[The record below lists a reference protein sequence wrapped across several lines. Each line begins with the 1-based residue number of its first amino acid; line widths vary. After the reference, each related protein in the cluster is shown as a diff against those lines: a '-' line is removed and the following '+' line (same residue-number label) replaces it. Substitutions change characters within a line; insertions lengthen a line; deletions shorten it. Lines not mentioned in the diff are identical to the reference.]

1 MKISENDL
9 LDFLPFGVALIQ
21 KDLKLRL
28 ANNKFTELTGMLQDA
43 SLRTSD
49 SRFANADVIL
59 NIKRVFETGEESVQY
74 VSGGPHEIRTD
85 HNVATFIPLFS
96 SNGDIKEVLCIFH
109 SSAESGHWQKEFN
122 ILFEKVPCYI
132 SIVDKNLKV
141 LRANERYRDTFGES
155 HSIFNTEQSKK
166 RGYEYMTSPTVLA
179 FTEGMEQIGAQVG
192 MTKSGE
198 KAHLMISTI
207 PIAKN
212 SEGVSHVMEIAADIT
227 ELNQLQEQLHHAHD
241 FYSDLIESSADGIVA
256 LTHRGKVQIFNA
268 AARNLLKWEIPR
280 KPGIPKIQ
288 ELMPKEFF
296 EDYNEDGSI
305 INNREFT
312 LIANDGTEVPVRIN
326 AFIIHTK
333 KSVMG
338 RVAFIQDLRQIKEL
352 EREKMMLEQ
361 DAVSTTFLSLESNI
375 DLLLKEQNRYLNDYE
390 NLRHSAP
397 KEVLDKAWA
406 NLRSKFNIKNK
417 IIDIFVTIA
426 KGYQIKLQIQNINK
440 IIEEVYTE
448 FKDIASSQNVTINL
462 NFSGNFEKVKTD
474 KYALY
479 SLLQILISNGI
490 DAASVS
496 GKNGRLELAVGI
508 DKEKL
513 LIEIVDNGS
522 VIPKESLENYFKIKE
537 SRETRLGLLTASMI
551 TELLKGKIIAQS
563 STQIGN
569 SFRVEL
575 PI

>member
-1 MKISENDL
+1 MKISENEL

-28 ANNKFTELTGMLQDA
+28 ANNKFTELTGMKQDA
-43 SLRTSD
+43 SLRTSE
-49 SRFANADVIL
+49 SRFANTDVIL
-59 NIKRVFETGEESVQY
+59 NIKRVFETGEEAVQY
-74 VSGGPHEIRTD
+74 VSGSPNEIRTD
-85 HNVATFIPLFS
+85 YNVATFIPLFAQS
-96 SNGDIKEVLCIFH
+96 GDIKEVLCIFH
-109 SSAESGHWQKEFN
+109 GTAESGHWQKEFN

-179 FTEGMEQIGAQVG
+179 FSEGVEQIGAQVG
-192 MTKSGE
+192 VTKSGE

-212 SEGVSHVMEIAADIT
+212 PDGVSHVMEIAADIT

-256 LTHRGKVQIFNA
+256 LTHRGKVQIFNE
-268 AARNLLKWEIPR
+268 AAREMLKWSIPR

-288 ELMPKEFF
+288 ELMPMEFF
-296 EDYNEDGSI
+296 EDYDEDGNI
-305 INNREFT
+305 IKNKEFNIVAT
-312 LIANDGTEVPVRIN
+312 DGTEIPVKMN
-326 AFIIHTK
+326 AFIIRTK
-333 KSVMG
+333 KNIMG
-338 RVAFIQDLRQIKEL
+338 RVAFLQDLRKIKEL
-352 EREKMMLEQ
+352 EHEKLMLEQ

-375 DLLLKEQNRYLNDYE
+375 DLLLKEQNKYLDDYE
-390 NLRHSAP
+390 NLRTTAT

-406 NLRSKFNIKNK
+406 NLRTKFNIKNK
-417 IIDIFVTIA
+417 IINIFVTIA
-426 KGYQIKLQIQNINK
+426 KGYQITLQNQNINK
-440 IIEEVYTE
+440 IIEEVYSE
-448 FKDIASSQNVTINL
+448 FQEIASSQNVTINL
-462 NFSGNFEKVKTD
+462 SLAENLEKVKTD

-490 DAASVS
+490 DAASAS
-496 GKNGRLELAVGI
+496 GNNGRLEFAVGI
-508 DKEKL
+508 DKNKL
-513 LIEIVDNGS
+513 LIEIVDNGA
-522 VIPKESLENYFKIKE
+522 VIPKESLDNYFKIKE
-537 SRETRLGLLTASMI
+537 SRETRLGLLTAAMI

-563 STQIGN
+563 STQMGN
-569 SFRVEL
+569 SFRIEL

>member
-1 MKISENDL
+1 MKISENEL

-28 ANNKFTELTGMLQDA
+28 ANNKFTELTGMKQDA
-43 SLRTSD
+43 SLRTSE
-49 SRFANADVIL
+49 SRFANTDVIL
-59 NIKRVFETGEESVQY
+59 NIKRVFETGEEAVQY
-74 VSGGPHEIRTD
+74 VSGSPNEIRTD
-85 HNVATFIPLFS
+85 YNVATFIPLFAQ
-96 SNGDIKEVLCIFH
+96 NGDIKEVLCIFH
-109 SSAESGHWQKEFN
+109 GTAESGHWQKEFN

-141 LRANERYRDTFGES
+141 LRANERYRDTFGEH

-179 FTEGMEQIGAQVG
+179 FSEGIEQIGAQVG

-212 SEGVSHVMEIAADIT
+212 PDGVSHVMEIAADIT

-256 LTHRGKVQIFNA
+256 LTHRGKVQIFNE
-268 AARNLLKWEIPR
+268 AAREMLKWSIPR

-296 EDYNEDGSI
+296 EDYDEDGSI
-305 INNREFT
+305 VKNKEFNIVAT
-312 LIANDGTEVPVRIN
+312 DGTEIPVRMN
-326 AFIIHTK
+326 AFIIRTK
-333 KSVMG
+333 KNVMG
-338 RVAFIQDLRQIKEL
+338 RVAFLQDLRKIKEL
-352 EREKMMLEQ
+352 EHEKLMLEQ

-375 DLLLKEQNRYLNDYE
+375 ELLLEEQNKYLDDYE
-390 NLRHSAP
+390 NLRHTAT

-406 NLRSKFNIKNK
+406 NLRTKFNIKNK
-417 IIDIFVTIA
+417 IINIFVTIA
-426 KGYQIKLQIQNINK
+426 KGYQVTLQNQNINK
-440 IIEEVYTE
+440 IIEEVYSE
-448 FKDIASSQNVTINL
+448 FQEIASSQNVTINL
-462 NFSGNFEKVKTD
+462 SFAENLEKVKTD

-490 DAASVS
+490 DAASAS
-496 GKNGRLELAVGI
+496 GNNGRLELAVGI
-508 DKEKL
+508 DKNKL
-513 LIEIVDNGS
+513 LIEIVDNGD
-522 VIPKESLENYFKIKE
+522 VIPKESLDNYFKIKE
-537 SRETRLGLLTASMI
+537 SRETRLGLLTAAMI

-563 STQIGN
+563 STQMGN
-569 SFRVEL
+569 SFRIEL

>member
-28 ANNKFTELTGMLQDA
+28 ANNKFTELTGMQQDA

-49 SRFANADVIL
+49 SRFANTDVIL

-74 VSGGPHEIRTD
+74 VSGGPNEIRTD
-85 HNVATFIPLFS
+85 YNVATFIPLFGT
-96 SNGDIKEVLCIFH
+96 NGEIKEVLCIFH
-109 SSAESGHWQKEFN
+109 GTTESGHWQKEFN

-179 FTEGMEQIGAQVG
+179 FSEGMEQIGAQVG
-192 MTKSGE
+192 VTKSGE

-212 SEGVSHVMEIAADIT
+212 QDGVSHVMEIAADIT

-268 AARNLLKWEIPR
+268 AARNMLKWDIPR

-296 EDYNEDGSI
+296 EDYDEDGSI
-305 INNREFT
+305 ISNKEFNIVAT
-312 LIANDGTEVPVRIN
+312 DGTEIPVRMN
-326 AFIIHTK
+326 AFIIRTK

-338 RVAFIQDLRQIKEL
+338 RVAFLQDLRKIKEL
-352 EREKMMLEQ
+352 EYEKMMLEQ
-361 DAVSTTFLSLESNI
+361 DAVSTTFLSLEANI
-375 DLLLKEQNRYLNDYE
+375 DALLLEQNRYLDDYE
-390 NLRHSAP
+390 NLRNSAP

-406 NLRSKFNIKNK
+406 NLRSKFDIKNK
-417 IIDIFVTIA
+417 IIDIFVTVA
-426 KGYQIKLQIQNINK
+426 KGYQIKLQNQNINK
-440 IIEEVYTE
+440 IIEEVYAE

-462 NFSGNFEKVKTD
+462 NFSGNLEKVKTD

-490 DAASVS
+490 DAASFS

-508 DKEKL
+508 DKDKL

-522 VIPKESLENYFKIKE
+522 VIPKESLDNYFKIKE

-563 STQIGN
+563 STQMGN

>member
-1 MKISENDL
+1 M
-9 LDFLPFGVALIQ
+9 Q
-21 KDLKLRL
+21 
-28 ANNKFTELTGMLQDA
+28 QDA

-49 SRFANADVIL
+49 SRFANTDVIL

-74 VSGGPHEIRTD
+74 VSGGPNEIRTD
-85 HNVATFIPLFS
+85 YNVATFIPLFGT
-96 SNGDIKEVLCIFH
+96 NGEIKEVLCIFH
-109 SSAESGHWQKEFN
+109 GTTESGHWQKEFN

-179 FTEGMEQIGAQVG
+179 FSEGMEQIGAQVG
-192 MTKSGE
+192 VTKSGE

-212 SEGVSHVMEIAADIT
+212 QDGVSHVMEIAADIT

-268 AARNLLKWEIPR
+268 AARNMLKWDIPR

-296 EDYNEDGSI
+296 EDYDEDGSI
-305 INNREFT
+305 ISNKEFNIVAT
-312 LIANDGTEVPVRIN
+312 DGTEIPVRMN
-326 AFIIHTK
+326 AFIIRTK

-338 RVAFIQDLRQIKEL
+338 RVAFLQDLRKIKEL
-352 EREKMMLEQ
+352 EYEKMMLEQ
-361 DAVSTTFLSLESNI
+361 DAVSTTFLSLEANI
-375 DLLLKEQNRYLNDYE
+375 DALLLEQNRYLDDYE
-390 NLRHSAP
+390 NLRNSAP

-406 NLRSKFNIKNK
+406 NLRSKFDIKNK
-417 IIDIFVTIA
+417 IIDIFVTVA
-426 KGYQIKLQIQNINK
+426 KGYQIKLQNQNINK
-440 IIEEVYTE
+440 IIEEVYAE

-462 NFSGNFEKVKTD
+462 NFSGNLEKVKTD

-490 DAASVS
+490 DAASFS

-508 DKEKL
+508 DKDKL

-522 VIPKESLENYFKIKE
+522 VIPKESLDNYFKIKE

-551 TELLKGKIIAQS
+551 TELLKGKNHCSIKYSNGQLI
-563 STQIGN
+563 
-569 SFRVEL
+569 
-575 PI
+575 